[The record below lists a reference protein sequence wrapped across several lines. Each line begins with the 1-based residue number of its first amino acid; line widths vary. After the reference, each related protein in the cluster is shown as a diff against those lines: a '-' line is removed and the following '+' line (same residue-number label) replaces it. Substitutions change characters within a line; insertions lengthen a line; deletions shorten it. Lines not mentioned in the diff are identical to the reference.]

1 MKYCNKCGQK
11 INEGKRT
18 CPTCHNRLI
27 DYEKYANDGLFWA
40 IVSIFLFIFLK
51 GFSFYT
57 SIWGLAKSF
66 IALKSEIYKSKAKTG
81 FYISLMC
88 IILNIILV
96 IISFLER

>member
-11 INEGKRT
+11 INEGKRN
-18 CPTCHNRLI
+18 CLNCHNRLI

-57 SIWGLAKSF
+57 SIWGLAKSS
-66 IALKSEIYKSKAKTG
+66 IALKSK
-81 FYISLMC
+81 YINLKPKLAFIFQQC
-88 IILNIILV
+88 V
-96 IISFLER
+96 